1 MAKPELG
8 IKRLCASCGIKFYDL
23 HKSPIICPKCSTVYE
38 VTLPRAKSDGRGA
51 AAAAAAAPVAV
62 EPEAAEVETV
72 SLEEA
77 DAEASGRVK
86 AEVPESVDDIEDAET
101 IEDDDDDDST
111 FIPEEEEG
119 DDDVTDIIGDV
130 TDDEET

>member
-8 IKRLCASCGIKFYDL
+8 IKRLCASCGAKFYDL
-23 HKSPIICPKCSTVYE
+23 SKSPIVCPKCSTVYE
-38 VTLPRAKSDGRGA
+38 VTLPRARSDGRGA
-51 AAAAAAAPVAV
+51 AAAAVVA

-77 DAEASGRVK
+77 DAEATGQVK
-86 AEVPESVDDIEDAET
+86 AEVPELVDDIEVDEP

-111 FIPEEEEG
+111 FIPEEEES